1 MLLVVGTRN
10 RKKRDELLDM
20 LAIPGLQ
27 LATLDQFPA
36 APEVV
41 EDGATF
47 AANAEKKASELARAL
62 GRWALGED
70 SGLAV
75 DALSGAPGIF
85 SARYAGEPCND
96 EANNDKLL
104 AELAQVPPE
113 RRGAHYV
120 CAMAV
125 ADPTGAIRAESYGR
139 CFGRIAFERR
149 GTGGFG
155 YDPLFLFGDGD
166 ATFGELPAAVK
177 RANSH
182 RAAACAEIRPALA
195 RLVAASGEG
204 P

>member
-10 RKKRDELLDM
+10 RKKRDELLEL
-20 LAIPGLQ
+20 LAIPGLR
-27 LATLDQFPA
+27 LATVDEFPQ

-41 EDGATF
+41 EDGASF
-47 AANAEKKASELARAL
+47 AANAAKKASELARAL
-62 GRWALGED
+62 GLWTLGED

-75 DALSGAPGIF
+75 DALDGAPGIY
-85 SARYAGEPCND
+85 SARYAGEPCDD

-104 AELAQVPPE
+104 AALAGIQPE

-120 CAMAV
+120 CAMAI
-125 ADPTGAIRAESYGR
+125 ADPTGAVRAQNEGR

-149 GTGGFG
+149 GKGGFG

-166 ATFGELPAAVK
+166 ATFGELPAEVK

-182 RAAACAEIRPALA
+182 RAAACAEIRPVLA
-195 RLVAASGEG
+195 RLVAESGASS
-204 P
+204 